1 MNDEPAAAPTESPAD
16 EPAPEPKP
24 SKMNRAFGA
33 ATSAA
38 STMLRHKQLL
48 VAAMEMLREK
58 GALSEEEEVKI
69 ISAYETGQE
78 TARSALSDLVE
89 RLQKANFGKVM
100 ISLAG
105 RLQPV
110 AENLKP
116 EDLTVEGIR
125 SRARPAIRAVKEEV
139 LAEARPYLE
148 KAKQRLAELRVLEEP
163 TLQRLEV
170 ISGNVREAS
179 KEIAVG
185 LKGAGRE
192 AADELVRRGK
202 RWWMS
207 AETEELEREFF
218 DWALKSLPKA
228 ERATVHMLMGFGIL
242 LFTSGILL
250 AAQEIGILQELAIF
264 LAIILML
271 GLGLAMINWGIKLS
285 EAMKSGRGE
294 IERLARMT
302 PNERRIHLTQ
312 RWAVRAQAEGLITS
326 NEAQTVLEQTLTA
339 LPSED
344 RTRNGT
350 PGATPKEPPLSPELP
365 GRS

>member
-1 MNDEPAAAPTESPAD
+1 MTDEPAAAPIDPPAD
-16 EPAPEPKP
+16 EPEETPK
-24 SKMNRAFGA
+24 SSTFDKAIG
-33 ATSAA
+33 AA
-38 STMLRHKQLL
+38 STVLRHKQLL
-48 VAAMEMLREK
+48 VAAMEMLRER

-69 ISAYETGQE
+69 LSAYETGQE
-78 TARSALSDLVE
+78 TARGALSDLVE

-100 ISLAG
+100 ISLAN

-110 AENLKP
+110 AENFTA
-116 EDLTVEGIR
+116 EDLTREGL
-125 SRARPAIRAVKEEV
+125 RARAGPAFRAVKEEV

-148 KAKQRLAELRVLEEP
+148 KAKLRLAELRVLEEP
-163 TLQRLEV
+163 TLQRLEA

-271 GLGLAMINWGIKLS
+271 GLGLAMINWAIKLS

-302 PNERRIHLTQ
+302 PDERRIHLTQ
-312 RWAVRAQAEGLITS
+312 RWTVRAQAEGLMTS
-326 NEAQTVLEQTLTA
+326 NEARTVMEQTINA
-339 LPSED
+339 LPEEPA
-344 RTRNGT
+344 RNG
-350 PGATPKEPPLSPELP
+350 GVPKPAPEPPLSPELP
-365 GRS
+365 RRS